1 MTNMA
6 KTIQFRMDGWWYH
19 YRKKKD
25 SPPGLK
31 KLQING
37 AAPVTFPGS
46 SANSCRPP
54 FPPKQKMTT
63 KELKKRSSPASTET
77 DLKRSKS
84 SKSSKKDK
92 VKEEPVPVSESE
104 SEEELS
110 ASSEAE
116 QDSGSDNEDL
126 EVAPKEGDVV
136 EDGVNPKSA
145 WMTKEQREE
154 KKRTQKEEQKRV
166 RVERKLAKPGYEVI
180 QSCRAEWDVAR
191 RLDTPKEKRQEAL
204 EKLFTSF
211 TGKFKDL
218 ILKHEGSRVVQTCVK
233 HGSPAQRR
241 QIAVELKGVFG
252 EVARNKY
259 GKHIVTKLML
269 YCPDQ
274 RETIMEEF
282 SGHLVKSMKHKEA
295 SHCVEAM
302 FADYANS
309 QRKQRM
315 IQEFY
320 GPEFALFHKKDTLP
334 LAKVIEANP
343 DKKEPIAKSLE
354 EHLQVLL
361 NKGSLSLTL
370 VHRLILEYL
379 EVVDFAKG
387 QEWISSISEF
397 LPEIVH
403 TLDGARAVTKCI
415 AMATAKDR
423 KAIVKSFKPFLEKIC
438 KDDRGFQTAIAIF
451 SLIDDTVL
459 VGKTLLGEIKANL
472 DGLLKDK
479 YGRKVLGY
487 LACGANPRLLPPQ
500 TVQLL
505 REVRDLA
512 KATSKKDDAVRHRE
526 LRSQIIEDIL
536 AAIRISGASLV
547 RDIESAVFL
556 SEVIG
561 SISEPEEQLEV
572 FKAVF
577 EALGEAAFQPGIKCE
592 FVKKAIKSGSASV
605 SSHLLSLIQEDLVSL
620 ASGEAGYMLMHM
632 MRFPELA
639 PKITKLQSKLKKV
652 ESPSVIALLKK
663 INETNSSNKA
673 SS

>member
-1 MTNMA
+1 
-6 KTIQFRMDGWWYH
+6 
-19 YRKKKD
+19 
-25 SPPGLK
+25 
-31 KLQING
+31 
-37 AAPVTFPGS
+37 
-46 SANSCRPP
+46 
-54 FPPKQKMTT
+54 MTT
-63 KELKKRSSPASTET
+63 KALKKRSSPAAPKDT
-77 DLKRSKS
+77 DSKRSKS
-84 SKSSKKDK
+84 GKVSKKALAEE
-92 VKEEPVPVSESE
+92 KEESL

-110 ASSEAE
+110 ASEVEEEASLCEAE
-116 QDSGSDNEDL
+116 PRETEDSGSDNEDL
-126 EVAPKEGDVV
+126 EVAPQEG
-136 EDGVNPKSA
+136 EESVNPKSA

-154 KKRTQKEEQKRV
+154 KKRVQKEEQRRL
-166 RVERKLAKPGYEVI
+166 RVERKLSKPGYEVI
-180 QSCRAEWDVAR
+180 QACRADWDVAR

-204 EKLFTSF
+204 EKLFASF

-233 HGSPAQRR
+233 HGSPTQRR
-241 QIAVELKGVFG
+241 QIAVELHGVFG

-259 GKHIVTKLML
+259 GKHIVTKLLL

-274 RETIMEEF
+274 RETIMDEF
-282 SGHLVKSMKHKEA
+282 AGHLVKSMKHKEA
-295 SHCVEAM
+295 GHVVESI
-302 FADYANS
+302 FADYANG
-309 QRKQRM
+309 QRKQLM

-320 GPEFALFHKKDTLP
+320 GPEFALFHKKEVLP
-334 LAKVIEANP
+334 LAKVAETSPEKREA
-343 DKKEPIAKSLE
+343 IAKSLE

-361 NKGSLSLTL
+361 NKGSLGLTL

-403 TLDGARAVTKCI
+403 TLDGARAVTRCI

-459 VGKTLLGEIKANL
+459 VGKTLLGEIKGHL

-487 LACGANPRLLPPQ
+487 LACGVNPRLLPPQ

-512 KATSKKDDAVRHRE
+512 KATSKKDDVVRHRE
-526 LRSQIIEDIL
+526 LRAQIIEDIL
-536 AAIRISGASLV
+536 GAIRTTGAALV

-561 SISEPEEQLEV
+561 SINVPEEQLEV

-577 EALGEAAFQPGIKCE
+577 GSFGEAAFQPGIKCE
-592 FVKKAIKSGSASV
+592 FIKKTIKSGS
-605 SSHLLSLIQEDLVSL
+605 SSIAAHLLSVIQEDLPTL
-620 ASGEAGYMLMHM
+620 AAGEGGYMLMHM
-632 MRFPELA
+632 LRFPDLA
-639 PKITKLQSKLKKV
+639 SKVTKLQSKLKKI
-652 ESPSVIALLKK
+652 ESPSVTALLKK
-663 INETNSSNKA
+663 INEASKSS
-673 SS
+673 

>member
-1 MTNMA
+1 
-6 KTIQFRMDGWWYH
+6 
-19 YRKKKD
+19 
-25 SPPGLK
+25 
-31 KLQING
+31 
-37 AAPVTFPGS
+37 
-46 SANSCRPP
+46 
-54 FPPKQKMTT
+54 MTT
-63 KELKKRSSPASTET
+63 KELKKRSSPASKDT
-77 DLKRSKS
+77 DTKRTKA
-84 SKSSKKDK
+84 SKSSKKAH
-92 VKEEPVPVSESE
+92 VVEEKEEEV
-104 SEEELS
+104 SEEELT
-110 ASSEAE
+110 ASEEEASKSESE
-116 QDSGSDNEDL
+116 DSGSDNEDL
-126 EVAPKEGDVV
+126 LVAPKEGEEGDQ
-136 EDGVNPKSA
+136 VNPKSA

-154 KKRTQKEEQKRV
+154 KKRTQKEEQKKL
-166 RVERKLAKPGYEVI
+166 RVERKLSKPGYEVI
-180 QSCRAEWDVAR
+180 QACRAEWDIAR

-204 EKLFTSF
+204 DKLFTSF

-259 GKHIVTKLML
+259 GKHIVTKLLL

-274 RETIMEEF
+274 REIIMEEF
-282 SGHLVKSMKHKEA
+282 AGHLVKSMKHKEA
-295 SHCVEAM
+295 SHVVEAI
-302 FADYANS
+302 FADYANG

-320 GPEFALFHKKDTLP
+320 GPEFALFHKKETLP

-343 DKKEPIAKSLE
+343 DKREPIAKGLE

-361 NKGSLSLTL
+361 NKGSLGLTL

-379 EVVDFAKG
+379 QVVEFTKG

-472 DGLLKDK
+472 DGLMKEK
-479 YGRKVLGY
+479 FGRKVLGY
-487 LACGANPRLLPPQ
+487 LACGVNPRMLPPQ

-526 LRSQIIEDIL
+526 LRAQIIEDIL
-536 AAIRISGASLV
+536 SAVRVSGASLV
-547 RDIESAVFL
+547 RDIESAVFI

-577 EALGEAAFQPGIKCE
+577 GLLGDAAFQPGIKCE
-592 FVKKAIKSGSASV
+592 FVKKAIKSGSASIAA
-605 SSHLLSLIQEDLVSL
+605 HLLSVIQEDLVNL
-620 ASGEAGYMLMHM
+620 AAGEGGYMLMHM
-632 MRFPELA
+632 MRFPEVA
-639 PKITKLQSKLKKV
+639 PKIVKLQAKLKKID
-652 ESPSVIALLKK
+652 SPSVAALIKK
-663 INETNSSNKA
+663 INEPATTNNNTKSAKSS
-673 SS
+673 